1 MEKETRTRFAT
12 AMILA
17 VVFASGVFL
26 GLAADSGLRA
36 EGAPV
41 PSGAEVAETEQPEQT
56 ETAEAPAE
64 EEQRYTFYEVEPNE
78 EQLSRIEVI
87 VAEYRDQRETIREE
101 LIEVYR
107 AAYRSERDG
116 RYRELTLE
124 TRELIKGVL
133 SPEQAAEYQ
142 RLLDEW
148 EAEQEAEREN
158 EDDRN

>member
-41 PSGAEVAETEQPEQT
+41 PSGSEVAEAEAS
-56 ETAEAPAE
+56 ETAEPAAE
-64 EEQRYTFYEVEPNE
+64 EERRYTFYEVEPNE

-87 VAEYRDQRETIREE
+87 VAEYRDQRESIREE
-101 LIEVYR
+101 LIEEYRTAYR
-107 AAYRSERDG
+107 AERDG

-142 RLLDEW
+142 KLLDEW
-148 EAEQEAEREN
+148 EAGQEAESEN